1 MLEYLLLIVGLLRA
15 TLRSRGNLIA
25 ENLFL
30 RQQLAALTRP
40 TRKRPRPRASD
51 KAFWLLARL
60 VRGDWRR
67 HVFVV
72 TLRRSSAGTAGGL
85 AARLGLAV
93 PWPAR
98 PSTAQRRGPGADRSD
113 GAR

>member
-15 TLRSRGNLIA
+15 TLRSRGELIA

-40 TRKRPRPRASD
+40 TRKRPRLRASD

-72 TLRRSSAGTAGGL
+72 TLRRSSAGTAGAGGSSG
-85 AARLGLAV
+85 AGGPVAGSAV
-93 PWPAR
+93 HGSAP
-98 PSTAQRRGPGADRSD
+98 RS
-113 GAR
+113 GS